1 MKPLKIKTK
10 YLLLMLLGFIGYAL
24 GLTALNL
31 FDDQHSEYRYF
42 LILLP
47 MVPMLYSI
55 TVSLRVVAEL
65 DEMQRRIVTE
75 SMAFAG
81 LATALT
87 CFGYLFIR
95 DMGAPEFKSWWAF
108 ALTDVYYLLG
118 LVWLKWRY
126 Q

>member
-1 MKPLKIKTK
+1 MKNKTK
-10 YLLLMLLGFIGYAL
+10 YLPLWLLGFIGYVL

-31 FDDQHSEYRYF
+31 FSDRTSGCYRYL

-47 MVPMLYSI
+47 MVPMLYTI
-55 TVSLRVVAEL
+55 TISLRMVAEI

-75 SMAFAG
+75 AMAFAG

-87 CFGYLFIR
+87 CFSYLFIR

-108 ALTDVYYLLG
+108 ALTDVYYVLG
-118 LVWLKWRY
+118 LVWLTWRY
-126 Q
+126 R

>member
-1 MKPLKIKTK
+1 MNNKLKC
-10 YLLLMLLGFIGYAL
+10 LWLMLLGFIGYVL

-31 FDDQHSEYRYF
+31 FDDQHSEYRYL

-47 MVPMLYSI
+47 MVPMLYTISI
-55 TVSLRVVAEL
+55 SVRVVAEF

-75 SMAFAG
+75 AMAFAG

-118 LVWLKWRY
+118 LIWSKWRY
-126 Q
+126 R

>member
-1 MKPLKIKTK
+1 
-10 YLLLMLLGFIGYAL
+10 MLLGFLGYVL

-31 FDDQHSEYRYF
+31 FDDQHSEFRYL
-42 LILLP
+42 LIPLP
-47 MVPMLYSI
+47 IMPMLYII
-55 TVSLRVVAEL
+55 TISFRVVAKL

-75 SMAFAG
+75 AMAFAG

-87 CFGYLFIR
+87 CFSYLFIR

-108 ALTDVYYLLG
+108 ALTDIYYVLG

-126 Q
+126 R